1 MSTPATLPSNFF
13 DGSGGTGGSHPAPAQ
28 LPPEFFAQQDRAA
41 RLARSKLP
49 PPPGAPAGGKP
60 GSAEWQAWA
69 AQRIQDNKDTADA
82 MAPAAPHDAG
92 FWSGLGSQLASAVDP
107 TPAIKAILSTG
118 GAPTA
123 LIKMAYDALQG
134 QVDQGHQAADAWRK
148 GDRTE
153 ATGHAMAAALPLLGP
168 AAANA
173 GEAIGEGRT
182 GEGLGQAVG
191 LVGTTL
197 LAPELMERAP
207 GAVDMAT
214 NAAKS
219 VAAETNLAGVIDAAK
234 AANDVRKLVT
244 SPNPITK
251 AMAVK
256 RLLDRVPGPEDAASP
271 PPAAPPAAAPAP
283 PPLPGPATLTDA
295 DKAFIAR
302 RLAQQN
308 APAPAP
314 RTDLSPHLGYQAQDA
329 DFAPAPAA
337 PAPAAP
343 APAPAAPVEPPAPAP
358 GPVTP
363 AEPPPA
369 ALTPAQ
375 RLEDAADEQAARLH
389 MQAQDIEWANR
400 AHKADRFA
408 AYLLKN
414 KLDPTHE
421 NLTAAAK
428 ALAERKVP
436 SADTVDMIH
445 DRMGYDPP
453 QAAQTAAAETPA
465 TPAPAGPDLE
475 QQLRDSIAA
484 AQAKKGIPPEAAG
497 APPPGT
503 LAQISPN
510 SIKADPVRFQFK
522 RDTGGA
528 AGVGDK
534 LKSVD
539 TYNPDLGGILN
550 VWHDPADGQT
560 YVVNG
565 HHRLDLAQRANAPSV
580 DVRYI
585 DAANAPEARAKGA
598 LINIAEDQGTPLDAA
613 KLFRD
618 TGISPADLKSRGI
631 SLSGKTARAGLGL
644 SKLDQGIFDQVVSG
658 DIPEANASIIG
669 EMLPDRFADQRAVIN
684 AIDKAAARGKAM
696 TPAQIQESIRVGMR
710 PENQITETQDTLFG
724 TESETR
730 SLFAETGEISDY
742 VRKQLSQEKRLFGSV
757 SSSGAAERLGGAGNV
772 INAEENSRIAGE
784 TKQAQAVYDKLS
796 GMSGPVSDALAAG
809 AKELAT
815 SGENPNAIKART
827 YESVRRAIS
836 ETLSGAKGRVPEG
849 LPPGD
854 SDGVGQAPG
863 PAPGDLFAPEVK
875 PPAKRVRKIGDLG
888 KLGDR

>member
-1 MSTPATLPSNFF
+1 MADWDVVSQ
-13 DGSGGTGGSHPAPAQ
+13 APA
-28 LPPEFFAQQDRAA
+28 A
-41 RLARSKLP
+41 KTP
-49 PPPGAPAGGKP
+49 PPP
-60 GSAEWQAWA
+60 
-69 AQRIQDNKDTADA
+69 
-82 MAPAAPHDAG
+82 PAANPWAVVSHAPSSEAANRADDDPTHQE
-92 FWSGLGSQLASAVDP
+92 FWSSINHTLIKPAVDSLKDVAARGGPAVMSDMFDGIMDQLGEFVKSASAP
-107 TPAIKAILSTG
+107 G
-118 GAPTA
+118 G
-123 LIKMAYDALQG
+123 I
-134 QVDQGHQAADAWRK
+134 
-148 GDRTE
+148 
-153 ATGHAMAAALPLLGP
+153 
-168 AAANA
+168 
-173 GEAIGEGRT
+173 
-182 GEGLGQAVG
+182 
-191 LVGTTL
+191 
-197 LAPELMERAP
+197 
-207 GAVDMAT
+207 
-214 NAAKS
+214 
-219 VAAETNLAGVIDAAK
+219 
-234 AANDVRKLVT
+234 DVRKLPVIGTGAVST
-244 SPNPITK
+244 SDRMNKQIAAGNYRGAAGSLIGFLAPFIAPEAIKGTPEAVGAAGEAASNVISKVK
-251 AMAVK
+251 AAIPEK
-256 RLLDRVPGPEDAASP
+256 LPTVPGAIPDAIGVIPHPAAAAVASGIRLANRVAKGVNAVRAIGDDAPAAP
-271 PPAAPPAAAPAP
+271 PPAAPAVAPTAPPAAPVVPEAPLIPVPPGYAARPDAIPSEYGVLPALDRSQFFRPLAGDVAP
-283 PPLPGPATLTDA
+283 
-295 DKAFIAR
+295 
-302 RLAQQN
+302 
-308 APAPAP
+308 
-314 RTDLSPHLGYQAQDA
+314 
-329 DFAPAPAA
+329 PAPAA

-428 ALAERKVP
+428 ALAEREVP